1 MNLKKFKMADPRWR
15 IQDGGSKMADTKMT
29 IVSLIWALSAK
40 FHVFQMPFMPKN
52 IFTPSGTVFSKFIA
66 LEFLSETLRNKWC
79 HNDVIWRHSDIT
91 VSVVVRISAYT
102 ILCKLSGH
110 SVSSLKVHRGGFW
123 SPPLVPEGRKKPV
136 WIGLNPW
143 YKNAYSPYCSPN
155 TSYGTS
161 MDNLSK
167 CQDISALLE
176 FTFFI
181 LITWMFK
188 KV

>member
-1 MNLKKFKMADPRWR
+1 
-15 IQDGGSKMADTKMT
+15 MADTKMT

-40 FHVFQMPFMPKN
+40 FHVFQMPFMPKY
-52 IFTPSGTVFSKFIA
+52 IFTPSGTVFGKFIA

-102 ILCKLSGH
+102 ILCKLGGH
-110 SVSSLKVHRGGFW
+110 SVSSLKVHRGGASEAPPW
-123 SPPLVPEGRKKPV
+123 SQKVEKSPV
-136 WIGLNPW
+136 WIGLKPW

-167 CQDISALLE
+167 CQDISSLLE
-176 FTFFI
+176 KFPFGHC
-181 LITWMFK
+181 
-188 KV
+188 